1 MSTFGIFMQTLPYV
15 FLRLV
20 AYLLFGLLALIVTG
34 IMAGLGIGAAA
45 VFGQAGGA
53 VFVILLIALGV
64 LWGLKRLA
72 ERYVLYLIK
81 AGHVA
86 VITELVQKGALP
98 AGVNQVSYGKE
109 KVLKHFASTS
119 VLFGV
124 DALVAGS
131 VRQILRW
138 LVRLG
143 SFLNF
148 LPGAKFILGFVYRV
162 LRLAGNY
169 IDEAVLSYIL
179 LHEDQ
184 NVWRAAADGVVLYAQ
199 GWKKIL
205 WRAVGV
211 VLVVMIGWLVIFL
224 VSFFALLPLASLA
237 GKDKPG
243 LPLFL
248 GFVALVAAWLIANV
262 VRWALVDPFATV
274 AMIVAYNEAVREQ
287 TPSYDLY
294 STLAG
299 VSRKFRELEQKAR
312 QAPVPGAAPA

>member
-1 MSTFGIFMQTLPYV
+1 MSTFSIFMQTLPYV

-20 AYLLFGLLALIVTG
+20 AYLLFGLLALVVMG
-34 IMAGLGIGAAA
+34 IMAALGIGAVAA
-45 VFGQAGGA
+45 FGQAGGA
-53 VFVILLIALGV
+53 VFIIFFIALGV

-98 AGVNQVSYGKE
+98 AGVNQVSYGKA
-109 KVLKHFASTS
+109 KVLKQFASTS

-143 SFLNF
+143 SFLAF
-148 LPGAKFILGFVYRV
+148 LPGAKFVLGLVYRV
-162 LRLAGNY
+162 LWLAGNY

-199 GWKKIL
+199 SWKKIL

-211 VLVVMIGWLVIFL
+211 VLIVMTGWLVVFI
-224 VSFFALLPLASLA
+224 VSFLALLPLASLA
-237 GKDKPG
+237 GRGKPG

-248 GFVALVAAWLIANV
+248 GFVAFVAAWLIANV
-262 VRWALVDPFATV
+262 AKWTLVDPFATV
-274 AMIVAYNEAVREQ
+274 SMIVAYNEAVREQ

-299 VSRKFRELEQKAR
+299 VSRKFRELKQKAR
-312 QAPVPGAAPA
+312 QAPASGVAPV

>member
-34 IMAGLGIGAAA
+34 VMAGIGIGAAA
-45 VFGQAGGA
+45 LFGQAGGA
-53 VFVILLIALGV
+53 AFIILFIALGV

-72 ERYVLYLIK
+72 ERYVLYLVK

-86 VITELVQKGALP
+86 VITELVQKGTLP
-98 AGVNQVSYGKE
+98 AGVNQVSYGKD

-143 SFLNF
+143 SFLSF
-148 LPGAKFILGFVYRV
+148 LPGAKLVLGLVYRV

-199 GWKKIL
+199 SWKKIL

-211 VLVVMIGWLVIFL
+211 VLVVMTGWLVVFL
-224 VSFFALLPLASLA
+224 VSFLALLPLASLA
-237 GKDKPG
+237 GRSKPG

-312 QAPVPGAAPA
+312 QAPAPGVAPA

>member
-1 MSTFGIFMQTLPYV
+1 MSTFGIFMRTLPYV

-45 VFGQAGGA
+45 LFRQAGGA
-53 VFVILLIALGV
+53 VFVILLLALGV

-86 VITELVQKGALP
+86 VITDLVQKGALP
-98 AGVNQVSYGKE
+98 AGVNQVSYGKD
-109 KVLKHFASTS
+109 KVLKHFTSAS

-138 LVRLG
+138 LTRLG
-143 SFLNF
+143 SFLSF
-148 LPGAKFILGFVYRV
+148 LPGAKFVQGFVYRV

-169 IDEAVLSYIL
+169 VDEAVLSYIL

-199 GWKKIL
+199 SWQKIL
-205 WRAVGV
+205 WKAVGV
-211 VLVVMIGWLVIFL
+211 VLVVMTGWLVIFL
-224 VSFFALLPLASLA
+224 VSFFALLPLASLV
-237 GKDKPG
+237 GKNKPG

-248 GFVALVAAWLIANV
+248 GFVALVAAWLIASV
-262 VRWALVDPFATV
+262 ARWALVDPFATV

-299 VSRKFRELEQKAR
+299 VSRKFRELEQRAR
-312 QAPVPGAAPA
+312 QSPAPGVVPA

>member
-34 IMAGLGIGAAA
+34 VMAGVGIGVAAL
-45 VFGQAGGA
+45 FGQAGGA
-53 VFVILLIALGV
+53 VFIILFIALGV

-86 VITELVQKGALP
+86 VITELVQKGTLP
-98 AGVNQVSYGKE
+98 AGVSQVSYGKD

-124 DALVAGS
+124 DALVAGA

-148 LPGAKFILGFVYRV
+148 LPGANFVLGFVYRV

-199 GWKKIL
+199 SWKKIL

-211 VLVVMIGWLVIFL
+211 VLAVMTGWLVVFL
-224 VSFFALLPLASLA
+224 VSFLALLPLASLV
-237 GKDKPG
+237 GRNKPG

-312 QAPVPGAAPA
+312 QAPAPGVAPA

>member
-1 MSTFGIFMQTLPYV
+1 MSTSSIFMRTLPYV
-15 FLRLV
+15 LMRLV
-20 AYLLFGLLALIVTG
+20 AYAIFGLVALLVIGFMAFLGYLATRL
-34 IMAGLGIGAAA
+34 
-45 VFGQAGGA
+45 FKEAGGA
-53 VFVILLIALGV
+53 VFVILLIAVGI

-98 AGVNQVSYGKE
+98 AGVNQVAYGKD
-109 KVLKHFASTS
+109 KVLKHFATTS

-138 LVRLG
+138 LTRLG
-143 SFLNF
+143 SFLAVI
-148 LPGAKFILGFVYRV
+148 PGAKLLLSFAYRV
-162 LRLAGNY
+162 LSLAGNY

-179 LHEDQ
+179 IHEEQ

-199 GWKKIL
+199 SWKKLL

-211 VLVVMIGWLVIFL
+211 VLVVMIGWLVVFL
-224 VSFFALLPLASLA
+224 ISFLPLLAIASVVARESGQRFLFGFFALL
-237 GKDKPG
+237 G
-243 LPLFL
+243 
-248 GFVALVAAWLIANV
+248 AWLIANV
-262 VRWALVDPFATV
+262 ARSALVDPLATV

-294 STLAG
+294 NTLAG
-299 VSRKFRELEQKAR
+299 VSRKFRELEQRAR
-312 QAPVPGAAPA
+312 QAPAPGVSPA

>member
-34 IMAGLGIGAAA
+34 VMAGVGIGVAAL
-45 VFGQAGGA
+45 FGQAGGA
-53 VFVILLIALGV
+53 AFIILFIALGV

-72 ERYVLYLIK
+72 ERYVLYLVK

-86 VITELVQKGALP
+86 VITELVQKGTLP
-98 AGVNQVSYGKE
+98 AGVNQVSYGKD
-109 KVLKHFASTS
+109 KVLKHFTSTS

-124 DALVAGS
+124 DALVAGA

-143 SFLNF
+143 SFLSF
-148 LPGAKFILGFVYRV
+148 LPGAKLVLGLVYRV

-199 GWKKIL
+199 SWKKIL

-211 VLVVMIGWLVIFL
+211 VLVVMTGWLVVFL
-224 VSFFALLPLASLA
+224 VSFLALLPLASLV
-237 GKDKPG
+237 GRNKPG

-312 QAPVPGAAPA
+312 QAPAPGVAPA

>member
-86 VITELVQKGALP
+86 VITELVQKGAVP

-199 GWKKIL
+199 SWKKIL

>member
-34 IMAGLGIGAAA
+34 VMAGIGIGAAA
-45 VFGQAGGA
+45 LFGQAGGA
-53 VFVILLIALGV
+53 AFIILFIALGV

-86 VITELVQKGALP
+86 VTTELVQKGTLP
-98 AGVNQVSYGKE
+98 AGVNQVSYGKD
-109 KVLKHFASTS
+109 KVLKHFASTG

-143 SFLNF
+143 SFLSF
-148 LPGAKFILGFVYRV
+148 LPGAKLVLGLVYRV

-184 NVWRAAADGVVLYAQ
+184 NVWRAAADGVVLYARS
-199 GWKKIL
+199 WKKIL

-211 VLVVMIGWLVIFL
+211 VLVVMTGWLVVFL
-224 VSFFALLPLASLA
+224 VSFLALLPLASLA
-237 GKDKPG
+237 GRSKPG

-262 VRWALVDPFATV
+262 VRWALVDPFCHRGHDCRVQRGRAR
-274 AMIVAYNEAVREQ
+274 ANALLRSLQY
-287 TPSYDLY
+287 
-294 STLAG
+294 AG
-299 VSRKFRELEQKAR
+299 RGLTE
-312 QAPVPGAAPA
+312 VPRA

>member
-1 MSTFGIFMQTLPYV
+1 V

-34 IMAGLGIGAAA
+34 VMAGIGIGAAA
-45 VFGQAGGA
+45 LFGQAGGA
-53 VFVILLIALGV
+53 VFIILFIALGV

-86 VITELVQKGALP
+86 VITELVQKGTLP
-98 AGVNQVSYGKE
+98 AGVNQVSYGKD

-124 DALVAGS
+124 DALVAGA

-148 LPGAKFILGFVYRV
+148 LPGANFVLGFVYRV

-179 LHEDQ
+179 LHEEQ

-199 GWKKIL
+199 SWKKIL

-211 VLVVMIGWLVIFL
+211 VLVVMTGWLVVFL
-224 VSFFALLPLASLA
+224 VSFLALLPLASLV
-237 GKDKPG
+237 GRNKPG

-262 VRWALVDPFATV
+262 VRWAVVDPFATV

-312 QAPVPGAAPA
+312 QAPAPGVAPA

>member
-1 MSTFGIFMQTLPYV
+1 
-15 FLRLV
+15 
-20 AYLLFGLLALIVTG
+20 
-34 IMAGLGIGAAA
+34 
-45 VFGQAGGA
+45 
-53 VFVILLIALGV
+53 
-64 LWGLKRLA
+64 
-72 ERYVLYLIK
+72 
-81 AGHVA
+81 
-86 VITELVQKGALP
+86 
-98 AGVNQVSYGKE
+98 
-109 KVLKHFASTS
+109 
-119 VLFGV
+119 
-124 DALVAGS
+124 

-148 LPGAKFILGFVYRV
+148 LPGANFVLGFVYRV

-199 GWKKIL
+199 SWKKIL

-211 VLVVMIGWLVIFL
+211 VLAVMTGWLVVFL
-224 VSFFALLPLASLA
+224 VSFLALLPLASLV
-237 GKDKPG
+237 GRNKPG

-312 QAPVPGAAPA
+312 QAPSPGVAPA

>member
-1 MSTFGIFMQTLPYV
+1 MSTSSIFMRTLPYV
-15 FLRLV
+15 LMRLV
-20 AYLLFGLLALIVTG
+20 AYAIFGLVALLVIGFMAFLGYLATRL
-34 IMAGLGIGAAA
+34 
-45 VFGQAGGA
+45 FKEAGGA
-53 VFVILLIALGV
+53 VFVILLIAIGI

-98 AGVNQVSYGKE
+98 AGVNQVAYGKD
-109 KVLKHFASTS
+109 KVLKHFATTS
-119 VLFGV
+119 VLVGV

-138 LVRLG
+138 LTRLG
-143 SFLNF
+143 SFLAVI
-148 LPGAKFILGFVYRV
+148 PGAKLLLSFAYRV
-162 LRLAGNY
+162 LSLAGNY

-179 LHEDQ
+179 IHEDQ

-199 GWKKIL
+199 SWKKIL

-211 VLVVMIGWLVIFL
+211 VLIVMTSWLVIFL
-224 VSFFALLPLASLA
+224 VSFLALLPLASLA
-237 GKDKPG
+237 GRGKPG

-248 GFVALVAAWLIANV
+248 GFVAFVAAWLIANV
-262 VRWALVDPFATV
+262 AKWALVDPFATV

-294 STLAG
+294 NTLAG
-299 VSRKFRELEQKAR
+299 VSR
-312 QAPVPGAAPA
+312 

>member
-1 MSTFGIFMQTLPYV
+1 MSTFSIFMQTLPYV

-20 AYLLFGLLALIVTG
+20 AYLLFGLLALVVMG
-34 IMAGLGIGAAA
+34 IMAALGIGAVAA
-45 VFGQAGGA
+45 FGQAGGA
-53 VFVILLIALGV
+53 VFIIFFIALGV

-86 VITELVQKGALP
+86 VIAELVQKGALP
-98 AGVNQVSYGKE
+98 AGVNQVSYGKD

-138 LVRLG
+138 LVHLG
-143 SFLNF
+143 SFLAF
-148 LPGAKFILGFVYRV
+148 LPGAKFVLGFVYRV

-179 LHEDQ
+179 LHDDQ
-184 NVWRAAADGVVLYAQ
+184 NVWRAAAHGVVLYAQ
-199 GWKKIL
+199 SWKKIL

-211 VLVVMIGWLVIFL
+211 VLIVMTSWLVIFL
-224 VSFFALLPLASLA
+224 VSFLALLPLASLA
-237 GKDKPG
+237 GRGKPG

-248 GFVALVAAWLIANV
+248 GFVAFVAAWLIANV
-262 VRWALVDPFATV
+262 ARWALVDPFATV

-294 STLAG
+294 NTLAG

-312 QAPVPGAAPA
+312 QAPAPGATPA

>member
-34 IMAGLGIGAAA
+34 VMAGVGIGVAAL
-45 VFGQAGGA
+45 FGQAGGA
-53 VFVILLIALGV
+53 VFIILFIALGV

-72 ERYVLYLIK
+72 ERYVLYLVK

-86 VITELVQKGALP
+86 VITELVQKGTLP
-98 AGVNQVSYGKE
+98 AGVNQVSYGKD

-143 SFLNF
+143 SFLSF
-148 LPGAKFILGFVYRV
+148 LPGAKLVLGLVYRV

-199 GWKKIL
+199 SWKKIL

-211 VLVVMIGWLVIFL
+211 VLVVMTGWLVVFL
-224 VSFFALLPLASLA
+224 VSFLALLPLASLA
-237 GKDKPG
+237 GRSKPG

-312 QAPVPGAAPA
+312 QAPAPGVAPA

>member
-199 GWKKIL
+199 SWKKIL

>member
-1 MSTFGIFMQTLPYV
+1 MSTLSIFMQTLPYV

-20 AYLLFGLLALIVTG
+20 AYLLFGLLALVVMG
-34 IMAGLGIGAAA
+34 IMAGLGIGAVAA
-45 VFGQAGGA
+45 FGQAGGA
-53 VFVILLIALGV
+53 VFIILFIALGV

-86 VITELVQKGALP
+86 VITELVQKGRLP
-98 AGVNQVSYGKE
+98 AGVNQVSYGKA

-143 SFLNF
+143 SLLAF
-148 LPGAKFILGFVYRV
+148 LPGAKFVLGFVYRV

-169 IDEAVLSYIL
+169 IDEALLSYIL

-199 GWKKIL
+199 SWKKIL
-205 WRAVGV
+205 WRAVGI
-211 VLVVMIGWLVIFL
+211 VLIAMTGWLVVFL
-224 VSFFALLPLASLA
+224 VSFLALLPLASLA
-237 GKDKPG
+237 GRGKPG

-248 GFVALVAAWLIANV
+248 GLVAFVAAWLIANV
-262 VRWALVDPFATV
+262 AKWALVDPFATV

-294 STLAG
+294 NTLAG

-312 QAPVPGAAPA
+312 QAPAPGAAPA